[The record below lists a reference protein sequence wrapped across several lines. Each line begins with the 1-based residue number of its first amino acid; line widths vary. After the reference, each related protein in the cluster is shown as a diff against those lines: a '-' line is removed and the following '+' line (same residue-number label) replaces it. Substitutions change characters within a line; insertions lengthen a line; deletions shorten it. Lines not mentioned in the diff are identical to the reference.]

1 MMVVVGKGK
10 IRVMIVDDH
19 PLFRQGLRQAIGGD
33 SRFEVV
39 GEADHGQTALDRIPE
54 LRPDVAVL
62 DVNLP
67 GLTGLE
73 VAAALRAKKFRV
85 SIVILTMLKDEQ
97 AFNKAL
103 NLGIHGY
110 VLKENAAEE
119 ILNCIAAVSRNEAYV
134 SPSLTDFL
142 LRRRSRAESL
152 ASHKPGLDDLTVAEK
167 RILKRRPRQNDQG
180 NRRRTVHQ
188 PAHRRIASGQH
199 LRKTRTHRRQPPVAI
214 RPGKSR
220 RAQSIALIALGF
232 LRIGDAKRW
241 IAQENTRAFRSATRF
256 HPLPWGGWHR

>member
-1 MMVVVGKGK
+1 VTHSYSPLILVSGNVFSVAGQGK

-19 PLFRQGLRQAIGGD
+19 PLFRQGLRQAIGED
-33 SRFEVV
+33 SRFEVI
-39 GEADHGQTALDRIPE
+39 GEADNGQTALNKIPE
-54 LRPDVAVL
+54 LRPDVVVL

-67 GLTGLE
+67 GVNGLE
-73 VAAALRAKKFRV
+73 VAASLRAKKLKV

-142 LRRRSRAESL
+142 LRRRSRADSL

-167 RILKRRPRQNDQG
+167 RILKRVASGITTKEIAAELFISP
-180 NRRRTVHQ
+180 RTVESHRANICEKLELVG
-188 PAHRRIASGQH
+188 AHRLLQFALENRDALNQ
-199 LRKTRTHRRQPPVAI
+199 LR
-214 RPGKSR
+214 
-220 RAQSIALIALGF
+220 
-232 LRIGDAKRW
+232 
-241 IAQENTRAFRSATRF
+241 
-256 HPLPWGGWHR
+256 

>member
-1 MMVVVGKGK
+1 VAEKGK

-33 SRFEVV
+33 SRFEVI
-39 GEADHGQTALDRIPE
+39 GEADNGRTALEKIPE
-54 LRPDVAVL
+54 LHPDVVVL

-67 GLTGLE
+67 GLNGLE
-73 VAAALRAKKFRV
+73 VATSLRAKKIKV

-119 ILNCIAAVSRNEAYV
+119 ILNCIAAVSRKEAYV

-167 RILKRRPRQNDQG
+167 RILKRVAFGKSNKEIAAELFISP
-180 NRRRTVHQ
+180 RTVES
-188 PAHRRIASGQH
+188 HRANICEKLELVGANRLLQFALENRDALNQ
-199 LRKTRTHRRQPPVAI
+199 LR
-214 RPGKSR
+214 
-220 RAQSIALIALGF
+220 
-232 LRIGDAKRW
+232 
-241 IAQENTRAFRSATRF
+241 
-256 HPLPWGGWHR
+256 

>member
-1 MMVVVGKGK
+1 
-10 IRVMIVDDH
+10 MIVDDH
-19 PLFRQGLRQAIGGD
+19 PLFRQGLRQAIAGD
-33 SRFEVV
+33 SRFEVI
-39 GEADHGQTALDRIPE
+39 GEADNGQTALDRILE
-54 LRPDVAVL
+54 NHPDVAVL

-73 VAAALRAKKFRV
+73 VAAALHAKKIRV

-110 VLKENAAEE
+110 VLKENAADE
-119 ILNCIAAVSRNEAYV
+119 ILNCIAAVSRSEAYV

-167 RILKRRPRQNDQG
+167 RILKRVALGKTTKEIAAELFVSP
-180 NRRRTVHQ
+180 RTVE
-188 PAHRRIASGQH
+188 
-199 LRKTRTHRRQPPVAI
+199 THRANICEKLELIGANRLLQF
-214 RPGKSR
+214 
-220 RAQSIALIALGF
+220 ALENRDALNQ
-232 LRIGDAKRW
+232 LR
-241 IAQENTRAFRSATRF
+241 
-256 HPLPWGGWHR
+256 

>member
-1 MMVVVGKGK
+1 VAGKGK

-19 PLFRQGLRQAIGGD
+19 PLFRQGLRQAIGDD

-39 GEADHGQTALDRIPE
+39 GEADNGQTALDRIIE
-54 LRPDVAVL
+54 LHPDVVVL

-67 GLTGLE
+67 KLTGLE
-73 VAAALRAKKFRV
+73 VAAALRSKKLRV

-142 LRRRSRAESL
+142 LRRRSRADSL

-167 RILKRRPRQNDQG
+167 RILKRVALGKTTREIAAELFISP
-180 NRRRTVHQ
+180 RTVES
-188 PAHRRIASGQH
+188 HRANICEKLELIGANRLLQFALENRDALNQ
-199 LRKTRTHRRQPPVAI
+199 LR
-214 RPGKSR
+214 
-220 RAQSIALIALGF
+220 
-232 LRIGDAKRW
+232 
-241 IAQENTRAFRSATRF
+241 
-256 HPLPWGGWHR
+256 